1 MLMAYRTLEEIRLR
15 KEKIREA
22 IDKENLAIGSSWSSL
37 FVRREETTRGEYL
50 ANLVSYGVTVFDAM
64 MTLRKLKRNY
74 GGIMKL
80 ISRRK

>member
-1 MLMAYRTLEEIRLR
+1 MAYRTLEEIRLR

-22 IDKENLAIGSSWSSL
+22 IDKENLAIGSSWNSL